1 MNRRTPSTSPTAQDL
16 KDRKVKLA
24 EGGIILGLIVALCVF
39 LGVHFAHD
47 GEPTVADNL
56 MQPDTPPAM
65 VEAISAPAAAS
76 QPAPATEDGTEPVA
90 VVNQDAREDQAAAD
104 AAAGTLPLS
113 DRLPAEVPIAVTYAT
128 SELAFHEGRYA
139 EAADMFAQYCGQH
152 PGNAWGHYML
162 GLSLWKADR
171 DVDAAAAFEAALV
184 QKPDHVKSLVN
195 LARVQLELD
204 RPEAALASIELAIEL
219 APEGSDARR
228 VLGRVQHT
236 LGRLDEATATYR
248 RALELNGD
256 DAWALNNL
264 ALVWIEQEQFAAALP
279 ALARASELAP
289 DAAVIRNNLGTALEA
304 SGRLTQA
311 REQFELAADLGSDR
325 GEQSLIRLQATTL
338 DDRAVAADLQDLAAS
353 WQLPT
358 TATGLPEPSVV
369 VEARQ
374 VDQD

>member
-1 MNRRTPSTSPTAQDL
+1 MTKRTPTTSPTAQDL
-16 KDRKVKLA
+16 QDRKVKLA

-47 GEPTVADNL
+47 DQATVADNL

-65 VEAISAPAAAS
+65 VDVVSAPAGAA
-76 QPAPATEDGTEPVA
+76 QPAAATEDGTEPVA
-90 VVNQDAREDQAAAD
+90 VVEPAAAQDDPVD
-104 AAAGTLPLS
+104 AAAAEPLPLS

-128 SELAFHEGRYA
+128 SEVAFHEGRYA
-139 EAADMFAQYCGQH
+139 EAADMFAQYCDQH

-162 GLSLWKADR
+162 GLSLWKAGR
-171 DVDAAAAFEAALV
+171 DIDAVAAFEAALA

-204 RPEAALASIELAIEL
+204 RPEAALASVEMAIEL
-219 APEGSDARR
+219 APASPDARR
-228 VLGRVQHT
+228 VLGRVYHS

-248 RALELNGD
+248 QALELNGD

-289 DAAVIRNNLGTALEA
+289 DAGVIRNNLGTALEA
-304 SGRLTQA
+304 SGRLNQA
-311 REQFELAADLGSDR
+311 REQFELAANLGSAR
-325 GEQSLIRLQATTL
+325 GEQSLARLQATTL
-338 DDRAVAADLQDLAAS
+338 DDRAAAVDLQDLAAT
-353 WQLPT
+353 WQLPA
-358 TATGLPEPSVV
+358 TAAGLPEPSVV
-369 VEARQ
+369 VEARAI
-374 VDQD
+374 DQD